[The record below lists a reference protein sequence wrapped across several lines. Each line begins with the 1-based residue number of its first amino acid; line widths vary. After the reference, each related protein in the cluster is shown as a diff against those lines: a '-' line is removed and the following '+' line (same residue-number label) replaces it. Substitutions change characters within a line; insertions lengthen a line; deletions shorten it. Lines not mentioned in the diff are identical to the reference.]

1 MPEQVT
7 LTVDGQ
13 SVTVP
18 SGATLLDAITAL
30 GIETPT
36 LCYDPSLTQPSACR
50 VCVVELKGSRVLV
63 PSCSRAAE
71 NGMEVFTDSPRVR
84 RARKGVIE
92 LLESSVDTSLAPT
105 IQKFAPRYDAQPD
118 RYGGGATVA
127 QPAHDADNWLYVRD
141 YSRCIYC
148 YKCVEACGSDVQH
161 TFALTAAGRGF
172 NAHIDTGFDV
182 PLGESPC
189 VYCGNCVAVCPTDAL
204 MGRRE
209 YEMRREGT
217 WDESNQTQT
226 VTICSYCGVG
236 CELNLHV
243 QENQIVKVSSP
254 RDNPVTHG
262 FLCVKGRFGYEYM
275 HGGSERRREALA
287 GVEQAE
293 QAGE

>member
-13 SVTVP
+13 QVTVP

-36 LCYDPSLTQPSACR
+36 LCFDPSLTQPSACR
-50 VCVVELKGSRVLV
+50 VCVVELKGSRVLT

-71 NGMEVFTDSPRVR
+71 NGMEVLTDSPRVR

-92 LLESSVDTSLAPT
+92 LLQSSVDTSLAAT
-105 IQKFAPRYDAQPD
+105 IGKFAPRYDAQPD
-118 RYGGGATVA
+118 RYGGATVE
-127 QPAHDADNWLYVRD
+127 QPPRDSDNWLYVRD
-141 YSRCIYC
+141 YARCILC

-172 NAHIDTGFDV
+172 GAHIDTGFDV

-189 VYCGNCVAVCPTDAL
+189 VYCGNCVAVCPTGAL
-204 MGRRE
+204 LGRTE
-209 YEMRREGT
+209 FEMRRDGT
-217 WDESNQTQT
+217 WDESRQKEV

-236 CELNLHV
+236 CELDLHV
-243 QENQIVKVSSP
+243 QDNQIVKVSSP
-254 RDNPVTHG
+254 RENSVTHG
-262 FLCVKGRFGYEYM
+262 FLCVKGRFGYDYM
-275 HGGSERRREALA
+275 RGGSKRRQKALA
-287 GVEQAE
+287 GRDEE
-293 QAGE
+293 S